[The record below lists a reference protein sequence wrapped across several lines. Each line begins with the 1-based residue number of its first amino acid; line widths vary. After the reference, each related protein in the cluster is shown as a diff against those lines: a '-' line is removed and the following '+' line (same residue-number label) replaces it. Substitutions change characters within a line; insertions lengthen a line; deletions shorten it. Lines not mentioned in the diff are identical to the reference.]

1 MKIDDIKEIARRHR
15 IKTTKMKKSDLIR
28 AIQLSEGNQDC
39 FGNNGSGECG
49 QEQCLWKEDCV

>member
-1 MKIDDIKEIARRHR
+1 MKINDIKEIAKRHN
-15 IKTTKMKKSDLIR
+15 IKTTKANKVDLIR